1 MKVTSYSVTDV
12 GRQRNQNQDYVF
24 SSEMPIGPLPN
35 LFIVADGMGG
45 HKAGEFASK
54 SAVETIVN
62 EVNSSKETK
71 TVKVLSQAI
80 AAANKRVRERSLSDD
95 IFSGMGTTL
104 VACCFEDDCM
114 TVANIGDSRLYI
126 ADGKGIRQGTTD
138 HSLVEEMVKMG
149 ELQRKD
155 ARLHPEKNII
165 TRAVGVM
172 DSVDADFFEVDD
184 LHDGDVVLMCS
195 DGLSNMLEDNEMA
208 GIISGV
214 GTLED
219 KGQRLVAAAN
229 MNGGKDN
236 IAVVLIR
243 VNVERKS

>member
-1 MKVTSYSVTDV
+1 MNGIYIPTT
-12 GRQRNQNQDYVF
+12 NHI
-24 SSEMPIGPLPN
+24 SSEAHTRVLIGQE
-35 LFIVADGMGG
+35 G
-45 HKAGEFASK
+45 
-54 SAVETIVN
+54 
-62 EVNSSKETK
+62 SKETYLEPRAYTYLK
-71 TVKVLSQAI
+71 NCWAVHELDLNATGRKLS
-80 AAANKRVRERSLSDD
+80 
-95 IFSGMGTTL
+95 G
-104 VACCFEDDCM
+104 
-114 TVANIGDSRLYI
+114 
-126 ADGKGIRQGTTD
+126 
-138 HSLVEEMVKMG
+138 HSSFVGYDYYDKDVEEMVKMG

-219 KGQRLVAAAN
+219 
-229 MNGGKDN
+229 N